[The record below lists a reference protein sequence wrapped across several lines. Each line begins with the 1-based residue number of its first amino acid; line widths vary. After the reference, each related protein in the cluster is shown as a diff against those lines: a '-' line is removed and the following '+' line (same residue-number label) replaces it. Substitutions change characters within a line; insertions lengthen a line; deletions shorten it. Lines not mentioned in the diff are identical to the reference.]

1 MTACARPGN
10 LDDLDLRGTIRMLEQ
25 AVFQRDALLDRA
37 AHVLD
42 LVLRED
48 GHRITATSERV
59 MREVWV
65 EIGQVRSNAGIHR
78 AAEGRPVE

>member
-42 LVLRED
+42 LVLFKLAPD
-48 GHRITATSERV
+48 ASGID
-59 MREVWV
+59 
-65 EIGQVRSNAGIHR
+65 IAGFLLGGPFGIAASMWAYRRFFARR
-78 AAEGRPVE
+78 ARP